1 MQDRREGTARRDC
14 SFPNQIGAQPSSLQ
28 VTGSVTRWFLT
39 VEIVLAIH
47 GILIEETG
55 GASGVRDLGSL
66 ESAVMRPQIGYYD
79 GIIEEDAV
87 LMESLAINHPFVDG
101 NKRIA
106 FATAG
111 TFLLT
116 NGYYID
122 CDSIEAHA
130 GSSASHALHTHS
142 FTFLQ

>member
-1 MQDRREGTARRDC
+1 MTRR
-14 SFPNQIGAQPSSLQ
+14 
-28 VTGSVTRWFLT
+28 FLT

-47 GILIEETG
+47 RIFIGEVD
-55 GASGVRDLGSL
+55 GASGIRDSGSL
-66 ESAVMRPQIGYYD
+66 ESAVMRPQMGYYD

-87 LMESLAINHPFVDG
+87 LMESLAINHPFADG

-116 NGYYID
+116 NDYYID
-122 CDSIEAHA
+122 CDSIEAPRLFMDLFDTQA
-130 GSSASHALHTHS
+130 
-142 FTFLQ
+142 FTFAELMAWLSNNVKPLPPV